1 MEEQPISKPKFSFSH
16 SFIQGEAALG
26 FWAFAKKGVGAVNSF
41 LIISS
46 LSIYQYGVYQLI
58 LAAYSFASD
67 FFHGLFA
74 SVTGNDLMRYIGEG
88 REDKAKKL
96 FWEYAAFRLIMGL
109 IPAIALFFLAPK
121 LSFRY
126 GPEAVL
132 WAQLL
137 APLFILDAVIPLGIL
152 LLKLRL
158 NFKVFSAQP
167 TIQKIAHLGILAYFF
182 FFAHLG
188 IKEIFI
194 AQILAPVITFVI
206 LFGPIIRA
214 WRVWQNTVAFSSR
227 MLWPVIKTYG
237 KWEIPQFCCS
247 DINGRIRPW
256 LIKLF
261 LNTES
266 VGIFGVAYTFVN
278 ALKDLLPVRT
288 LGILVPR
295 KIRDKDY
302 YNQLFLYGTKY
313 YTLMSLALVVLGSF
327 GVPLAIYIF
336 FHKYLSSIP
345 LFWLLLPIIIIF
357 ALTKM
362 INIML
367 VAQRRQKFIF
377 YQSILQNGLNLLF
390 LIFTLPAIGLW
401 GLPLAEVSSSL
412 IIAVAKYVYLKYTKF
427 IDPFPFT
434 RLFVWEE
441 QDKVIWQTL
450 KNHLLG
456 FLPKFLRS

>member
-1 MEEQPISKPKFSFSH
+1 MEEKPVQKPKFSFSH
-16 SFIQGEAALG
+16 SFIRGEAALG

-46 LSIYQYGVYQLI
+46 LSIYQFGVYQLV

-74 SVTGNDLMRYIGEG
+74 TVTGNDLMRYVGEG

-96 FWEYAAFRLIMGL
+96 FFEYAAFRLIMGL
-109 IPAIALFFLAPK
+109 IPAVILFLLAPK

-126 GPEAVL
+126 GPEAIL
-132 WAQLL
+132 WARLL
-137 APLFILDAVIPLGIL
+137 APLFILDAVAPLGIL

-158 NFKVFSAQP
+158 NFKIFSAQP

-182 FFAHLG
+182 FFAQLG

-194 AQILAPVITFVI
+194 AQILAPVIAFFI
-206 LFGPIIRA
+206 LLGPIINA
-214 WRVWQNTVAFSSR
+214 WRVWRATTAFSSR
-227 MLWPVIKTYG
+227 MLWLVVKTYG
-237 KWEIPQFCCS
+237 KWEIPQFCFS

-288 LGILVPR
+288 LGLLVPR
-295 KIRDKDY
+295 KVRDKEY
-302 YNQLFLYGTKY
+302 FNQLFLYGTKY

-327 GVPLAIYIF
+327 GVPMAIYIF

-345 LFWLLLPIIIIF
+345 LFWLLLPIIVIF
-357 ALTKM
+357 AFTKM

-390 LIFTLPAIGLW
+390 LIFVLPLVGLW
-401 GLPLAEVSSSL
+401 GLPLAEVLSSL
-412 IIAVAKYVYLKYTKF
+412 IITVAKYVYLKRTKF
-427 IDPFPFT
+427 IDSFPFV
-434 RLFVWEE
+434 RLFAWEE
-441 QDKVIWQTL
+441 RDKIIWRTL
-450 KNHLLG
+450 KNHFLG
-456 FLPKFLRS
+456 FFPNFFKS

>member
-1 MEEQPISKPKFSFSH
+1 MEEQPIPKPRFSFSH

-46 LSIYQYGVYQLI
+46 LSIYQFGVYQLV

-74 SVTGNDLMRYIGEG
+74 TVTGNDLMRYIGEG

-96 FWEYAAFRLIMGL
+96 FFEYAAFRLIMGL
-109 IPAIALFFLAPK
+109 IPAVALFLLAPK

-126 GPEAVL
+126 GPEAIL
-132 WAQLL
+132 WARLL
-137 APLFILDAVIPLGIL
+137 APLFILDAVVPLGIL

-158 NFKVFSAQP
+158 NFKIFSAQP
-167 TIQKIAHLGILAYFF
+167 TIQKIVHLGILAYFF
-182 FFAHLG
+182 FFAQLG

-194 AQILAPVITFVI
+194 AQILAPAITFLI
-206 LFGPIIRA
+206 LVGPIINA
-214 WRVWQNTVAFSSR
+214 WRIWQKTAVFSSK
-227 MLWPVIKTYG
+227 MLWIVIKTYG
-237 KWEIPQFCCS
+237 KWEIPQFLFS

-288 LGILVPR
+288 LGLLVPR
-295 KIRDKDY
+295 KVRDKEY
-302 YNQLFLYGTKY
+302 FNRLFLYGTKY
-313 YTLMSLALVVLGSF
+313 YTLMSLVLVILGSF
-327 GVPLAIYIF
+327 GVPLAIYVF

-345 LFWLLLPIIIIF
+345 LFWLLLPIIVIF
-357 ALTKM
+357 AFTKM
-362 INIML
+362 LNIML

-377 YQSILQNGLNLLF
+377 YQSILQNGLNFLF
-390 LIFTLPAIGLW
+390 LIFALPLIGLW

-412 IIAVAKYVYLKYTKF
+412 IIVVAKYIYLKHTKF
-427 IDPFPFT
+427 IDPFPFI
-434 RLFVWEE
+434 RLFAWEE
-441 QDKVIWQTL
+441 RDKIIWRTL

-456 FLPKFLRS
+456 FLPKFLKS